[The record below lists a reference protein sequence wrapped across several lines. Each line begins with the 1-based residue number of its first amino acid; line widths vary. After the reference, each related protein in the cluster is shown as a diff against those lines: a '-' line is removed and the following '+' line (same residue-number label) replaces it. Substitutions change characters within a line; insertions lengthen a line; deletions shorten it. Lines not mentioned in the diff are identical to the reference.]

1 MQFGTQHLWYAMCF
15 NLHAAPSND
24 PLVQKCS
31 LLKVGLQEQYYAT
44 AEPGPIYLSLIRLRP
59 SSPGRS
65 VGGAEKKGELA
76 ITPLE
81 FEFHL
86 QFPCGSPLPELSDFP
101 QSEGSGKECECK
113 QLLKNTCQG

>member
-1 MQFGTQHLWYAMCF
+1 MQFGTQHLWYAKFF
-15 NLHAAPSND
+15 NLHAAPAND

-31 LLKVGLQEQYYAT
+31 LLKVGLKEQYYAT
-44 AEPGPIYLSLIRLRP
+44 AEPGPIYLSLIRLGA

-86 QFPCGSPLPELSDFP
+86 QFPCGSPLTELSDFP
-101 QSEGSGKECECK
+101 QSEESGKECECN
-113 QLLKNTCQG
+113 QPLKSTCQG